1 MFLRIFFSVSSILGL
16 LYLLSETSLPE
27 LIAVLIGTI
36 VCALLILWV
45 AYKKFKFIQDE
56 VESWK

>member
-36 VCALLILWV
+36 VCAILILFI
-45 AYKKFKFIQDE
+45 AFTDFKFFKE
-56 VESWK
+56 ESE

>member
-16 LYLLSETSLPE
+16 MYLLSETSLPE

-36 VCALLILWV
+36 VYASLIMLI
-45 AYKKFKFIQDE
+45 AFIDFKFFKE
-56 VESWK
+56 EAE

>member
-16 LYLLSETSLPE
+16 MYLLSETSLPE

-45 AYKKFKFIQDE
+45 AYKNFKFIQDE
-56 VESWK
+56 VESWE